1 MKPLLIVSS
10 ILMGCLVGV
19 NGSPTMYSTLP
30 KIEDVF
36 PSLYRNTRV
45 LKDHRL
51 PSASVNDGELA
62 GMIRTQS
69 ARMAEISLAS
79 KSQEEL
85 RCFKRTLCIVGAT
98 MNNARENPESRTL
111 NPTTLAKGVDQFR
124 QILEMMVED
133 ISNNQQERMEDYPNV
148 HQVLGSHLAGS
159 STRDLSMCQKLFP
172 CSTSAADFNLGGA
185 SASAES
191 RAGCGAVNAICPGVA
206 IGCSLC
212 SVYAPGTCG
221 DQCIIAGIYCGTS
234 ALACAHDA
242 KVEEAKK
249 NEKKN
254 MSNEEIVRQTYRKY
268 LF

>member
-1 MKPLLIVSS
+1 
-10 ILMGCLVGV
+10 
-19 NGSPTMYSTLP
+19 
-30 KIEDVF
+30 
-36 PSLYRNTRV
+36 
-45 LKDHRL
+45 
-51 PSASVNDGELA
+51 
-62 GMIRTQS
+62 
-69 ARMAEISLAS
+69 
-79 KSQEEL
+79 
-85 RCFKRTLCIVGAT
+85 

-124 QILEMMVED
+124 QILEMMV
-133 ISNNQQERMEDYPNV
+133 DYPNV

-249 NEKKN
+249 KNEKKK
-254 MSNEEIVRQTYRKY
+254 MSNEEIVRQ
-268 LF
+268 

>member
-1 MKPLLIVSS
+1 
-10 ILMGCLVGV
+10 MG
-19 NGSPTMYSTLP
+19 
-30 KIEDVF
+30 
-36 PSLYRNTRV
+36 
-45 LKDHRL
+45 
-51 PSASVNDGELA
+51 
-62 GMIRTQS
+62 IRTQS

-98 MNNARENPESRTL
+98 MKNNSRENPESRTL

-172 CSTSAADFNLGGA
+172 CSTSAADFNVGGA

-242 KVEEAKK
+242 KVEEEKK